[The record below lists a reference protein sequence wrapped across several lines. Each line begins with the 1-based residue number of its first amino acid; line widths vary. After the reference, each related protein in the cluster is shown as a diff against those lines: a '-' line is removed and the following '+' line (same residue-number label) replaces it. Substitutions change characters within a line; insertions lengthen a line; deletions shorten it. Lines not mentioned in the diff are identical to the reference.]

1 MFDSEF
7 IRRSF
12 VSDIMVTKLCVDSNA
27 KFSGVWVYCNLQ
39 MWKDQKRGRFGK
51 YLSTSIINH
60 TQQTRHNRKI
70 GCKSFREN
78 CIISEDLKKFQ
89 KAPT

>member
-1 MFDSEF
+1 MFDTEF

-39 MWKDQKRGRFGK
+39 MWKDQNGGN
-51 YLSTSIINH
+51 L
-60 TQQTRHNRKI
+60 
-70 GCKSFREN
+70 EN
-78 CIISEDLKKFQ
+78 TCRPQ
-89 KAPT
+89 